1 MGFRL
6 STLQEYNRFIAI
18 DIGSYKIR
26 VLICEIKSG
35 ELTILGRASVRQARS
50 YTIGWVIT
58 DMHGVAETIR
68 RAIDIASKNIDEV
81 PEDIIITLLSD
92 ALISDTVTTQYI
104 RGDKDSTLTMEE
116 IDAMIKKIESHSFDR
131 ARTKIR
137 TQFGSS
143 EMEIRLIS
151 STLTSIYI
159 DDKRIMNPIGFT
171 GKNVRFTVLNV
182 FAPTSDCN
190 VLRSVISA
198 LDRKTISIIPP
209 PLVLSKI
216 IERTENILD
225 TNTYLDIGYSH
236 TTIVIE
242 VRGEIVTFHTLPI
255 GTSLLE
261 QEIWKIWAEKWFL
274 NREHTLV
281 DILAISR
288 EKLEQKKYAWYQS
301 VIEAFF
307 ALITDSLLATIER
320 NSDTM
325 ILKNLFLSG
334 WIFLGKLPLEMIR
347 YHLSHTIHKDVVLET
362 LVEKTDET
370 LGITSEYITAYG
382 LSLIAADLLLIKKDP
397 LIRILRYVLYQY
409 E

>member
-1 MGFRL
+1 
-6 STLQEYNRFIAI
+6 
-18 DIGSYKIR
+18 
-26 VLICEIKSG
+26 
-35 ELTILGRASVRQARS
+35 
-50 YTIGWVIT
+50 
-58 DMHGVAETIR
+58 MHGVAETIR
-68 RAIDIASKNIDEV
+68 RAIERASKDIDEV
-81 PEDIIITLLSD
+81 PEDIIISLLSD
-92 ALISDTVTTQYI
+92 ALVSDTVTTQYI

-116 IDAMIKKIESHSFDR
+116 IDSMIKKIESHSFDR

-143 EMEIRLIS
+143 DMEIRLIS

-171 GKNVRFTVLNV
+171 GKNIRFTVLNV

-216 IERTENILD
+216 IERTENLLD

-236 TTIVIE
+236 TTIVLE
-242 VRGEIVTFHTLPI
+242 VRGEIVTFHTVPI
-255 GTSLLE
+255 GSQLLE
-261 QEIWKIWAEKWFL
+261 QEIGKLCKEKWSL
-274 NREHTLV
+274 NREHTMIE
-281 DILAISR
+281 ILSLSL
-288 EKLEQKKYAWYQS
+288 EKLEQKKYEPYKDC
-301 VIEAFF
+301 IEEFF
-307 ALITDSLLATIER
+307 SLIRDSLLATIER
-320 NSDTM
+320 NSETM
-325 ILKNLFLSG
+325 ILKNLFLSW
-334 WIFLGKLPLEMIR
+334 WIFLGKLPLEILEKM
-347 YHLSHTIHKDVVLET
+347 LSTTIHKNATLELLT
-362 LVEKTDET
+362 QKTDASLE
-370 LGITSEYITAYG
+370 INSEYITTYG